1 VSNSRSSQTTPI
13 PTEFEVNSGQLNTQP
28 KVLMDKVTYRL
39 EHGEKNMKLTSTNIK
54 LKKQEMSRN

>member
-1 VSNSRSSQTTPI
+1 
-13 PTEFEVNSGQLNTQP
+13 
-28 KVLMDKVTYRL
+28 MDKVTYRL